1 MSMIWF
7 YFKIILVV
15 DLITDPKLKFE
26 HEQKKMNFYKK
37 KYKYILSLLIKT
49 YIFNRSF
56 HKY

>member
-1 MSMIWF
+1 MGLN
-7 YFKIILVV
+7 YP
-15 DLITDPKLKFE
+15 TDPKLKFE
-26 HEQKKMNFYKK
+26 HERKKMNFYKK